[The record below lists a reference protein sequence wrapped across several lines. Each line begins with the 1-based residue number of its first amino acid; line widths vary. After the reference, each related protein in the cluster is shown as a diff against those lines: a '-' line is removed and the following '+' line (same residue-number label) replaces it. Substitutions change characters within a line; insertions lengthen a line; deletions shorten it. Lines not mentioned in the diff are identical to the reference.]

1 MVDALHAAGIEV
13 ILDVVFNHS
22 AEAGHMGPTLSFRGL
37 DNPAYYRLEPG
48 DPSRYVDTTGCG
60 NSLNAGDLPG
70 HLPRWVRRPRP
81 GGGRHPADGRRF
93 PGPVQRLV
101 GIARFRHPGD
111 PRRAG
116 VAGGDRQLRSRRARR
131 GAAAPRRVTTSPSAP
146 ARSPCSAARAVRS
159 PGSAGRVSQPSDDPG
174 AGQLPEQAV
183 RRGCSASDLRWRP
196 ERSLV
201 SADQRNAPS

>member
-1 MVDALHAAGIEV
+1 MRAGRPGGQVAEFKAMVDALHAAGIEV

-81 GGGRHPADGRRF
+81 GGGRHPLMDDDF
-93 PGPVQRLV
+93 LV
-101 GIARFRHPGD
+101 LFNAWWESLDFVIPET
-111 PRRAG
+111 RAG
-116 VAGGDRQLRSRRARR
+116 LEWRAEIDSYDPAAP
-131 GAAAPRRVTTSPSAP
+131 AAAPPRH
-146 ARSPCSAARAVRS
+146 
-159 PGSAGRVSQPSDDPG
+159 AG
-174 AGQLPEQAV
+174 
-183 RRGCSASDLRWRP
+183 
-196 ERSLV
+196 
-201 SADQRNAPS
+201 